1 MTSSIDYT
9 WQKDAN
15 CKGMDTRLFYPKQGE
30 SIEQA
35 LVDACDSCPVRK
47 ECLNHALHWE
57 HYGYWAGTSEKER
70 KRLRKT
76 LKISSRRPESLWIKG
91 TQEEKARAEAA
102 RVKIVGRG
110 RKKKNVA

>member
-1 MTSSIDYT
+1 MTMTIDFT
-9 WQKDAN
+9 WQNQAN
-15 CKGMDTRLFYPKQGE
+15 CRGMDTKLFFPTQGE
-30 SIEQA
+30 SIHSS
-35 LVDACDSCPVRK
+35 LVEACESCPVR
-47 ECLNHALHWE
+47 EQCLNHALHWE
-57 HYGYWAGTSEKER
+57 HYGYWAGTTEKER

-76 LKISSRRPESLWIKG
+76 LKIASHRPESVWVKG